1 MLHLVSKNM
10 LKTTELK
17 ATDDTAVGFE
27 IRKPCCFE
35 ITGTFIVVKNKLE
48 GYRASTRFHGV
59 KQHCEFYSI
68 LNCKNTIYINT
79 FVKGATETLCN

>member
-1 MLHLVSKNM
+1 MTPPLA
-10 LKTTELK
+10 LKYVNH
-17 ATDDTAVGFE
+17 AV
-27 IRKPCCFE
+27 FE